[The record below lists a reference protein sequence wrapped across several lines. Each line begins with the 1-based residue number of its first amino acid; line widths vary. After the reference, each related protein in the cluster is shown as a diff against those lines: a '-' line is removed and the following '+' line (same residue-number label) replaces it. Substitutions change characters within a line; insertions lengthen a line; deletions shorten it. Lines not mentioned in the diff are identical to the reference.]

1 MDSKLQV
8 LTDKIYT
15 EGVERGRNEANELIA
30 KAQQE
35 AQEIIAKAKAQA
47 DEIMENARKGA
58 AELDQNTRSELR
70 LFTQQTVN
78 SMRTDIA
85 NMITDK
91 VAGNAVKAATDDKS
105 FMQNVILK
113 MTETWAKEGNVS
125 IEAAKAEELI
135 SFFQA
140 NAADLLQKG
149 IKIVSSKDN
158 QTEYTIAPEA
168 GGFKVSMGEAE
179 LTAYFKEF
187 IRPKLV
193 EMLF

>member
-1 MDSKLQV
+1 MDSKLQE

-15 EGVERGRNEANELIA
+15 EGVERGRSEANELIA

-35 AQEIIAKAKAQA
+35 AQEIIAKAQA
-47 DEIMENARKGA
+47 EAEQIVENARKEAG
-58 AELDQNTRSELR
+58 ELNQNTRSELR

-85 NMITDK
+85 NLVTDK
-91 VAGNAVKAATDDKS
+91 VASNAVKAATDDKT
-105 FMQNVILK
+105 FMQEIIRSMAEAWV
-113 MTETWAKEGNVS
+113 KEGNVT
-125 IEAAKAEELI
+125 IETAKADELTA
-135 SFFQA
+135 FFQA

-149 IKIVSSKDN
+149 VKIVSSKDGK
-158 QTEYTIAPEA
+158 TEYTIAPEA
-168 GGFKVSMGEAE
+168 GSFKVSMGEAE

-187 IRPKLV
+187 VRPKLV

>member
-1 MDSKLQV
+1 MDSKLQE

-35 AQEIIAKAKAQA
+35 AEEIIAKAQAKA
-47 DEIMENARKGA
+47 DEIMENARRKA
-58 AELDQNTRSELR
+58 DELDHNTRSELR

-78 SMRTDIA
+78 SMRTDIT
-85 NMITDK
+85 NMVTDK
-91 VAGNAVKAATDDKS
+91 VANNAVKAATDDKT
-105 FMQNVILK
+105 FMQDIIRR
-113 MTETWAKEGNVS
+113 MAESWAKEGNVT
-125 IEAAKAEELI
+125 IEAAKADELTA
-135 SFFQA
+135 FFEA
-140 NAADLLQKG
+140 NAAELLRKG
-149 IKIVSSKDN
+149 VKIVSSKDN

-187 IRPKLV
+187 VRPKLV